1 MVPRLKTSR
10 RRVRALCVA
19 PLTPGRKRIQ
29 LICNQMGILP
39 SVQRG
44 AQRFYSLAVDN
55 KFNRGRRTDY
65 VVASCIYL
73 YSRFEKDALMLIDFS
88 ERLQV
93 SYEFLRS

>member
-1 MVPRLKTSR
+1 M
-10 RRVRALCVA
+10 
-19 PLTPGRKRIQ
+19 LTNLGRKRIQ

-88 ERLQV
+88 ERMQV
-93 SYEFLRS
+93 SYGVYQRT

>member
-1 MVPRLKTSR
+1 MAGGARSR
-10 RRVRALCVA
+10 
-19 PLTPGRKRIQ
+19 PLLTNLGRKRIQ

-88 ERLQV
+88 ERMQV
-93 SYEFLRS
+93 SYGVYQRT

>member
-1 MVPRLKTSR
+1 
-10 RRVRALCVA
+10 
-19 PLTPGRKRIQ
+19 
-29 LICNQMGILP
+29 MGILP

-93 SYEFLRS
+93 GILSQLAADNTDQRVRTWRHISQAPQHSHAGPNPA